1 MTETF
6 HLSSAAGGG
15 YEMGENVG
23 YLVARVT
30 STLMNLVT
38 QRTQAE
44 LDITATQGRTLYM
57 VASGRCVLAVELA
70 REFGIDASAVTR
82 LIDRLA
88 QRKLLTRE
96 RSTADRRVVWLAVT
110 PEGQDIA
117 AQMPV
122 IFNEVLDR
130 LLSGFTPEEVG
141 FLKNML
147 RRLLVNHAD
156 FIEKNHVTATNFDR
170 KS

>member
-1 MTETF
+1 MIESSPP
-6 HLSSAAGGG
+6 SSAAGG

-30 STLMNLVT
+30 SALTNLITQGTL
-38 QRTQAE
+38 AE
-44 LDITATQGRTLYM
+44 LDITGTQARTLYV
-57 VASGRCVLAVELA
+57 VANGRCVLAAELA
-70 REFGIDASAVTR
+70 REFGIDASVATR
-82 LIDRLA
+82 LIDRLG

-96 RSTADRRVVWLAVT
+96 RSTTDRRVVRLAVT
-110 PEGQDIA
+110 PEGQAIA
-117 AQMPV
+117 AKMPA

-147 RRLLVNHAD
+147 RRLLANHL
-156 FIEKNHVTATNFDR
+156 IP
-170 KS
+170 